1 MKKLTVLITLLF
13 CLAVGASAQ
22 NGGGLFQ
29 KGPEPREYGS
39 RTENDVPMLPTQHG
53 ETSDQSSPLGS
64 GAAIMLGLGAAYLV
78 GKKRKSV
85 RKAATMLSLLIL
97 MPWAAMAQTQ
107 TLYTSYTASSGTA
120 GANGDQGYAKLLDNN
135 INTKWCV
142 TDFYNGGGAYVEF
155 QTTDPIIPKQYVL
168 TTADD
173 NATFA
178 GRNPRSWKIKAKI
191 SSSDEWTEIVNV
203 SNDYSMGNSNFTDYT
218 FPISND
224 NNTAYQYFRFEV
236 TQIQSTSW
244 AVMQLSEF
252 KFWTIDLPSLHI
264 KAHCIATTA
273 TTATLSW
280 NEIGQTDSW
289 QICLNGDES
298 NLIDANSNPFTLT
311 GLTEGTLYTA
321 KVRPIKSN
329 ICGSWSDEISFIPA
343 NERHLTLYD
352 GNDTNTSIPIYS
364 NNYQYYAYSAFI
376 IPASALTDLV
386 GCTIQRLVFYS
397 QYPNKDCGT
406 TDFKVLLRHTTQTTF
421 TRGIT
426 LFLFG
431 TNVYTGRLSVNADHQ
446 MVVTFDHPFTY
457 NQADNLQ
464 ISFEQTIA
472 SNIPSIYWYGC
483 DQPHNNYDYGP
494 AITDQYDGSNHHS
507 GLRWFLPKVTFDY
520 IPAPK
525 RFVTEGNWD
534 VSGNWSPE
542 GVPTIDDKVIIAAN
556 ATIPSGY
563 TAYADKITFEG
574 TPTLTIAEG
583 GQLFHNNADVEA
595 TMQKSIT
602 GYNDGGG
609 WNFIAS
615 PVTTAYTPSQQNG
628 LISGIYDLYYYDE
641 PSHYWRNYKTNNI
654 GFNLNNGQGYLYA
667 NEAAASSLAFTG
679 ILNSTNADPT
689 MALTASAENLTGFNL
704 VGNPFA
710 RNLSISDLAIERNGN
725 YEQITSIYEINGNN
739 VVINQNPSAIAPC
752 TGFMIHTDDAGT
764 LHFNHDWPDVSQSHQ
779 GSLRIEVSTS
789 VRGSSLIDR
798 AYINF
803 GEGRNIKKFTLR
815 ESDSRLCITQDGQEH
830 AIANAEATGEL
841 PLNFLP
847 EADGTYTL
855 SFESEAIEFSY
866 LHLIDNMT
874 GADVDLMVTPSYT
887 FEARYSDYAS
897 RFRLVFSAGSN
908 NAVGGNETFA
918 FIDVNGN
925 IIVTDGPSTG
935 SGTSTLQIMD
945 MMGRVIRN
953 TDVARNVSTSEMAPG
968 VYVLR
973 LIDGE
978 TVRTQKIVID

>member
-1 MKKLTVLITLLF
+1 
-13 CLAVGASAQ
+13 
-22 NGGGLFQ
+22 
-29 KGPEPREYGS
+29 
-39 RTENDVPMLPTQHG
+39 
-53 ETSDQSSPLGS
+53 
-64 GAAIMLGLGAAYLV
+64 
-78 GKKRKSV
+78 
-85 RKAATMLSLLIL
+85 
-97 MPWAAMAQTQ
+97 
-107 TLYTSYTASSGTA
+107 
-120 GANGDQGYAKLLDNN
+120 
-135 INTKWCV
+135 
-142 TDFYNGGGAYVEF
+142 
-155 QTTDPIIPKQYVL
+155 
-168 TTADD
+168 
-173 NATFA
+173 
-178 GRNPRSWKIKAKI
+178 
-191 SSSDEWTEIVNV
+191 
-203 SNDYSMGNSNFTDYT
+203 
-218 FPISND
+218 
-224 NNTAYQYFRFEV
+224 
-236 TQIQSTSW
+236 
-244 AVMQLSEF
+244 
-252 KFWTIDLPSLHI
+252 
-264 KAHCIATTA
+264 
-273 TTATLSW
+273 
-280 NEIGQTDSW
+280 
-289 QICLNGDES
+289 
-298 NLIDANSNPFTLT
+298 
-311 GLTEGTLYTA
+311 
-321 KVRPIKSN
+321 
-329 ICGSWSDEISFIPA
+329 
-343 NERHLTLYD
+343 
-352 GNDTNTSIPIYS
+352 
-364 NNYQYYAYSAFI
+364 
-376 IPASALTDLV
+376 
-386 GCTIQRLVFYS
+386 
-397 QYPNKDCGT
+397 
-406 TDFKVLLRHTTQTTF
+406 
-421 TRGIT
+421 
-426 LFLFG
+426 
-431 TNVYTGRLSVNADHQ
+431 
-446 MVVTFDHPFTY
+446 
-457 NQADNLQ
+457 
-464 ISFEQTIA
+464 
-472 SNIPSIYWYGC
+472 
-483 DQPHNNYDYGP
+483 
-494 AITDQYDGSNHHS
+494 
-507 GLRWFLPKVTFDY
+507 
-520 IPAPK
+520 
-525 RFVTEGNWD
+525 
-534 VSGNWSPE
+534 
-542 GVPTIDDKVIIAAN
+542 
-556 ATIPSGY
+556 
-563 TAYADKITFEG
+563 
-574 TPTLTIAEG
+574 
-583 GQLFHNNADVEA
+583 
-595 TMQKSIT
+595 
-602 GYNDGGG
+602 
-609 WNFIAS
+609 
-615 PVTTAYTPSQQNG
+615 
-628 LISGIYDLYYYDE
+628 
-641 PSHYWRNYKTNNI
+641 
-654 GFNLNNGQGYLYA
+654 
-667 NEAAASSLAFTG
+667 
-679 ILNSTNADPT
+679 